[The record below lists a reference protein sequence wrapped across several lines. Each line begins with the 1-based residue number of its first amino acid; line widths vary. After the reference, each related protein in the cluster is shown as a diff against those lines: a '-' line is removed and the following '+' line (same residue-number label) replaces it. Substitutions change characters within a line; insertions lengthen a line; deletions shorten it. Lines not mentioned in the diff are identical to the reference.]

1 MSNLMEKKDGVY
13 TDECLALL
21 ANFMK
26 VRDRKA
32 RAEIIKFAERCAYF
46 DPGGIV
52 DFGRESERN

>member
-1 MSNLMEKKDGVY
+1 MEKKDGVY

-26 VRDRKA
+26 VTDRKA